1 RFLSGYDKVLAT
13 AAPKNPQLILQG
25 NELVGGCIG
34 FGPGACSGA
43 GADADA
49 DADVYIDA
57 DADAD
62 DSSVCMGLGSAQT
75 SASSASSVTE
85 FDGEF
90 AAASCKHSRAAYK
103 DSSSSSQT
111 AAETTASY
119 NDVFR
124 RKWEYYFAY
133 CEGAFATRTLG
144 CSQLV
149 FTRTYNEDL
158 SNIKLLA

>member
-25 NELVGGCIG
+25 NELLNGCDYSSDIVDNNT
-34 FGPGACSGA
+34 
-43 GADADA
+43 DADSR
-49 DADVYIDA
+49 DKRSMEIDG
-57 DADAD
+57 
-62 DSSVCMGLGSAQT
+62 VQT

-85 FDGEF
+85 FDDEF
-90 AAASCKHSRAAYK
+90 AVTSCEHVSNNNSNDKDKDHKSGEEAAATSAV
-103 DSSSSSQT
+103 
-111 AAETTASY
+111 SY
-119 NDVFR
+119 NDIFR

-158 SNIKLLA
+158 SNSKLLA